1 MRFFGAL
8 HLQNDSIKNKGENMT
23 KKEKIIATIFI
34 ASFMLVII
42 SSIFTIYQLRPEN
55 GFMIE
60 KIFKK

>member
-1 MRFFGAL
+1 
-8 HLQNDSIKNKGENMT
+8 MT

-34 ASFMLVII
+34 ASFMLVIL

-60 KIFKK
+60 TIFKK